1 MAEYTISCKSA
12 IEMFRTANVT
22 VFESDSN
29 ERLKHE
35 LEKEA
40 LFIHYTVVDP
50 DQKSNLSD
58 SFLLCPFFSC
68 NKIKIAQTKSVR
80 NDSFALSGL

>member
-1 MAEYTISCKSA
+1 MAEYTISRKSA
-12 IEMFRTANVT
+12 IERLRKANIT

-35 LEKEA
+35 LEKES

-50 DQKSNLSD
+50 DQKSNLPD
-58 SFLLCPFFSC
+58 SFLLCPFFV
-68 NKIKIAQTKSVR
+68 KDLIKKTPTRFSDGIWIFHV
-80 NDSFALSGL
+80 N

>member
-50 DQKSNLSD
+50 DQKSNLSN
-58 SFLLCPFFSC
+58 SFLLCPFFVKDLVK
-68 NKIKIAQTKSVR
+68 KIPTTRIADAIGIIYV
-80 NDSFALSGL
+80 N